1 MTMAMA
7 FSWRPWASADAL
19 RSRTLLTLGVLLLA
33 ACGSAGAP
41 RAQIEDVRVLRRGDA
56 VVLDVQQRLDFQPHM
71 LEALSNGIALRI
83 DYHLE
88 YCAGREQAVRN
99 LWLRYYPLASEFEM
113 RWQGEEQGRRFARRG
128 ALLAALDRIRIAL
141 PVGAADCDVVMR
153 LQLERSALPAPLRF
167 PALIGLQDWRL
178 ESAPFRLAAAG
189 GG

>member
-1 MTMAMA
+1 MAMA
-7 FSWRPWASADAL
+7 TASLWRPWASAECL
-19 RSRTLLTLGVLLLA
+19 RLHGLLTLCVLMLA
-33 ACGSAGAP
+33 ACGSAGTP
-41 RAQIEDVRVLRRGDA
+41 RAQIEDARLLRRGD
-56 VVLDVQQRLDFQPHM
+56 VVLLDVQQRLDFQPHM

-83 DYHLE
+83 DYHLDF
-88 YCAGREQAVRN
+88 CAGRERAVRS

-141 PVGAADCDVVMR
+141 PAGAADCDVVMR

-178 ESAPFRLAAAG
+178 DSPPFRLAAAG
-189 GG
+189 EA